1 MNVVGKARMRGWFI
15 LSHLGRARRACPA
28 LFLAAILISCSKG
41 APPKPIVSEL
51 YSCAPLI
58 ASPAVKC
65 FTRTIRLVRGFAI
78 YHFHG
83 LKRAP
88 FVSVAW
94 SHESHRFLDFGL
106 IEPATNRQVRVV
118 SWDRK
123 TLKLIKANASLTL
136 VILPI
141 S

>member
-1 MNVVGKARMRGWFI
+1 
-15 LSHLGRARRACPA
+15 
-28 LFLAAILISCSKG
+28 
-41 APPKPIVSEL
+41 
-51 YSCAPLI
+51 
-58 ASPAVKC
+58 
-65 FTRTIRLVRGFAI
+65 VRGFAI
-78 YHFHG
+78 YYFHG

-94 SHESHRFLDFGL
+94 PHESHRFLDFGL